1 VARPKS
7 HTVNWQDFYHP
18 VKDAAPRRS
27 GIMSYGPAELGGREI
42 VVVQG
47 GPRDFVD
54 HNPGLFATSS
64 TSEEE
69 GWFYW
74 GCLQELGPHGV
85 EGGWTYQRQVRPY
98 GARVGQA
105 TIDFVIDVAPRP
117 LAVRIQTPYF
127 HAAIGPEQDG
137 FDDEQLLTLE
147 DSGYDVIDVPSDLY
161 MDDESGLAVRRMVRR
176 VVNRDPILMPGS
188 ATYELKG

>member
-1 VARPKS
+1 MARPKT
-7 HTVNWQDFYHP
+7 HTVDWTAFYHP

-27 GIMSYGPAELGGREI
+27 GIMAYGPEHLGGREI
-42 VVVQG
+42 VVVGG
-47 GPRDFVD
+47 GPRDFVNR
-54 HNPGLFATSS
+54 NPGLFATSS

-74 GCLQELGPHGV
+74 GCLQELGPHGE
-85 EGGWTYQRQVRPY
+85 EGGWQYQRQVRAY
-98 GARVGQA
+98 GARIGQA

-127 HAAIGPEQDG
+127 HAALGPEQEG
-137 FDDEQLLTLE
+137 FDDEQMMTLE
-147 DSGYDVIDVPSDLY
+147 DSGYDVVDVPSELY

-188 ATYELKG
+188 STYEGRI

>member
-1 VARPKS
+1 MARPKTN
-7 HTVNWQDFYHP
+7 TVDWTAFYHP
-18 VKDAAPRRS
+18 VRDAAPRRS
-27 GIMSYGPAELGGREI
+27 GIISYGPEHLGGREI

-74 GCLQELGPHGV
+74 GCLQELGPHG
-85 EGGWTYQRQVRPY
+85 ELGGWSYQRQVRAY
-98 GARVGQA
+98 GARIGQA

-127 HAAIGPEQDG
+127 HAALGPEKEE
-137 FDDEQLLTLE
+137 FDDEQMMTLE
-147 DSGYDVIDVPSDLY
+147 DSGYDVVDVPSDLY
-161 MDDESGLAVRRMVRR
+161 MGDESGLAVRRMVRR
-176 VVNRDPILMPGS
+176 VVNRDPILQPAS
-188 ATYELKG
+188 ETYIGN